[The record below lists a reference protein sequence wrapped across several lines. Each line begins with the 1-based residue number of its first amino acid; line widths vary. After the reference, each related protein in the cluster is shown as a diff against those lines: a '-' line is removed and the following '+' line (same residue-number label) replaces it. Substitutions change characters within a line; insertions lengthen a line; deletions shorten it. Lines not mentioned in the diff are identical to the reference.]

1 MDRQPLSTWLLLVVV
16 VVLMAAAARAV
27 TELQLDIQSLVA
39 LQLR

>member
-1 MDRQPLSTWLLLVVV
+1 MDRQPLSIWLLLVVV